1 MPDGLHHQVLEGCT
15 VETKDAL
22 IAHVAATH
30 TAVSVGIVEY
40 FERYRRNVYV
50 TPRTFLSFLTTYLET
65 YGQKRDGVAQLASS
79 INIGLEKLAQ
89 VIHPLSAADDDG
101 CTHRVRPHSSSTTT
115 DRLSLAQATEDVDIM
130 KVELKKKG
138 IVLLDAQQKSALLL
152 QDITASTAR
161 AEKKKSEV
169 QAVKDKLSVE
179 AAVRAPPMATLMT
192 TDAPSGWRRLTT
204 SDDV

>member
-50 TPRTFLSFLTTYLET
+50 TPRAFLSFLTTYLET

-89 VIHPLSAADDDG
+89 VIPPLSAADDDG

-115 DRLSLAQATEDVDIM
+115 DRLSLAQATDG
-130 KVELKKKG
+130 LQRLFGARSSG
-138 IVLLDAQQKSALLL
+138 IRVL
-152 QDITASTAR
+152 R
-161 AEKKKSEV
+161 SEGMNFV
-169 QAVKDKLSVE
+169 QGLSVVKK
-179 AAVRAPPMATLMT
+179 ALIRYAM
-192 TDAPSGWRRLTT
+192 S
-204 SDDV
+204 

>member
-1 MPDGLHHQVLEGCT
+1 MTTG
-15 VETKDAL
+15 
-22 IAHVAATH
+22 AHTECAPT
-30 TAVSVGIVEY
+30 
-40 FERYRRNVYV
+40 
-50 TPRTFLSFLTTYLET
+50 
-65 YGQKRDGVAQLASS
+65 
-79 INIGLEKLAQ
+79 
-89 VIHPLSAADDDG
+89 
-101 CTHRVRPHSSSTTT
+101 SSSTTT

-192 TDAPSGWRRLTT
+192 TDAPSGCFPSLT
-204 SDDV
+204 DDTTDGPLSHR